1 MNMTSLG
8 GLCLPVKSKA
18 PSVDEGPLQYIDLS
32 AIDARSKTI
41 NEPKQIDADDAPS
54 RARQRVSATDVLV
67 STVRPNLN
75 GVAQVPVELDGAVAS
90 TGFTVLRAN
99 PELLDHRYLFHW
111 VCGEQFISEMVRQV
125 TGASY
130 PAVSDRII
138 KASRI
143 PFPPLPEQ
151 RRIASILDEAQ
162 NRRVKSRDLKS
173 RLADM
178 EFSVYQSFARAGS
191 GSVRL
196 GDLASFVR
204 GVTFKPESVI
214 DPGEEGA
221 LRFMRTTNVKD
232 QLDTSDVKAIAPSVK
247 VREEQMLR
255 DGDILVSTANSWNL
269 VGRASYV
276 AELPWP
282 STFGGFV
289 SVLRPN
295 GASVSPR
302 FLYSWFTS
310 PRVQATLRS
319 FGQQTTNIS
328 NLNTARALELRVP
341 VLNAEDRERFEKVI
355 FKVDGLRIP
364 VWRQESLADELVST
378 LRARAFRGEL

>member
-1 MNMTSLG
+1 MSVLSDHVDVIMGQAPSGDQYNDRGEGWPLIAGAGDFAGSVPRPKKYTITASKLSRPGDIVIGIRASIGSKVWSDGEYCLG
-8 GLCLPVKSKA
+8 RGVAALRPRETVDGSYVWHWFEANRTLLESKA
-18 PSVDEGPLQYIDLS
+18 RGATFLQVNRADIAELPF
-32 AIDARSKTI
+32 
-41 NEPKQIDADDAPS
+41 EP
-54 RARQRVSATDVLV
+54 
-67 STVRPNLN
+67 
-75 GVAQVPVELDGAVAS
+75 
-90 TGFTVLRAN
+90 
-99 PELLDHRYLFHW
+99 
-111 VCGEQFISEMVRQV
+111 
-125 TGASY
+125 
-130 PAVSDRII
+130 
-138 KASRI
+138 
-143 PFPPLPEQ
+143 PPLPEQ
-151 RRIASILDEAQ
+151 RRIASILDQAQ
-162 NRRVKSRDLKS
+162 NRTAKSRDLKS
-173 RLADM
+173 WLADL
-178 EFSVYQSFARAGS
+178 EFSVYQSFASAGS

-196 GDLASFVR
+196 GDLACFVR

-276 AELPWP
+276 GELPWP

-295 GASVSPR
+295 RASVSPR

-310 PRVQATLRS
+310 PRVQSTLRS

-341 VLNAEDRERFEKVI
+341 VLNVEDRERFENAI
-355 FKVDGLRIP
+355 AKVDGLRIALC
-364 VWRQESLADELVST
+364 RQESLADELVST
-378 LRARAFRGEL
+378 LRAQAFRGEL

>member
-1 MNMTSLG
+1 MTSLG
-8 GLCLPVKSKA
+8 GLCLPVESKA
-18 PSVDEGPLQYIDLS
+18 PSAAEGLLQYIDLS

-41 NEPKQIDADDAPS
+41 SEPKHIDANDAPS

-75 GVAQVPVELDGAVAS
+75 GVAQVPAELDGAVAS
-90 TGFTVLRAN
+90 TGFAVLRAN

-111 VCGEQFISEMVRQV
+111 VRGERFIFEMVRQA

-143 PFPPLPEQ
+143 PLPPLPEQ
-151 RRIASILDEAQ
+151 RRIASILDQAQ
-162 NRRVKSRDLKS
+162 NRTAKSRDLKS
-173 RLADM
+173 WLADL
-178 EFSVYQSFARAGS
+178 EFSVYQSFASAGS

-196 GDLASFVR
+196 GDLACFVR

-276 AELPWP
+276 GELPWP

-295 GASVSPR
+295 RASVSPR

-310 PRVQATLRS
+310 PRVQSTLRS

-341 VLNAEDRERFEKVI
+341 VLNVEDRERFENAI
-355 FKVDGLRIP
+355 AKVDGLRIALC
-364 VWRQESLADELVST
+364 RQESLADELVST
-378 LRARAFRGEL
+378 LRAQAFRGEL

>member
-1 MNMTSLG
+1 MTSYPTVPFG
-8 GLCLPVKSKA
+8 DVVSDVTSSFPRLPKGSYLPEGKYPVIDQGSEEIAGYSNDESMLSSLTEPVLLFGDHTRRFKLPNRPFIVGADGVK
-18 PSVDEGPLQYIDLS
+18 
-32 AIDARSKTI
+32 
-41 NEPKQIDADDAPS
+41 
-54 RARQRVSATDVLV
+54 
-67 STVRPNLN
+67 
-75 GVAQVPVELDGAVAS
+75 
-90 TGFTVLRAN
+90 VLRPTSA
-99 PELLDHRYLFHW
+99 LDAAYALHW
-111 VCGEQFISEMVRQV
+111 FRHLDLPSNG
-125 TGASY
+125 Y
-130 PAVSDRII
+130 
-138 KASRI
+138 SRHFKFLKETRV
-143 PFPPLPEQ
+143 PLPPLPEQ
-151 RRIASILDEAQ
+151 RRIASILDRAQ
-162 NRRVKSRDLKS
+162 NRTAKSRDLKS
-173 RLADM
+173 WLADL
-178 EFSVYQSFARAGS
+178 EFSVYQSFASAGS

-276 AELPWP
+276 GVLPWP

-295 GASVSPR
+295 RAIVSPR

-310 PRVQATLRS
+310 PRVQSTLRS

-341 VLNAEDRERFEKVI
+341 VLNVEDRERFENAI
-355 FKVDGLRIP
+355 AKVDGLRIALC
-364 VWRQESLADELVST
+364 RQESLADELVST
-378 LRARAFRGEL
+378 LRAQAFRGEL

>member
-1 MNMTSLG
+1 MIPKIPLSELVHIDRNAVQPEAIADGTRYVGLDCIETG
-8 GLCLPVKSKA
+8 GRILR
-18 PSVDEGPLQYIDLS
+18 VDE
-32 AIDARSKTI
+32 
-41 NEPKQIDADDAPS
+41 
-54 RARQRVSATDVLV
+54 VSAGELASSKFAFDDRHILFGKL
-67 STVRPNLN
+67 RPNLAK
-75 GVAQVPVELDGAVAS
+75 VARPDFSGICSTDILPIRPRSDVDRDYLAHYLLSPEAVAWATS
-90 TGFTVLRAN
+90 RTSGANLPRLSPTVLGTL
-99 PELLDHRYLFHW
+99 PVPL
-111 VCGEQFISEMVRQV
+111 
-125 TGASY
+125 
-130 PAVSDRII
+130 
-138 KASRI
+138 
-143 PFPPLPEQ
+143 PPLPEQ

-162 NRRVKSRDLKS
+162 NRRAKSRDLKS

-247 VREEQMLR
+247 VREEQILR

-355 FKVDGLRIP
+355 FKVDGLRIA